1 VFDLSPI
8 KIIVII
14 AVALLLLGPDK
25 LPEVAAKLGSAWS
38 SLKNIQRKVESEV
51 RAVVPDLP
59 SAGDIARIARN
70 PVNMLNKL
78 AEQADE
84 KTLTAKIIADL
95 EAKKETGID
104 APVPYSDVP
113 PLVEALPI
121 VPTDLAPAP
130 DTTLIENTPQTN
142 DPSMN

>member
-1 VFDLSPI
+1 MFDLSPI

-38 SLKNIQRKVESEV
+38 SLKNIQRKIESEV
-51 RAVVPDLP
+51 REVVPDLP

-78 AEQADE
+78 AEQSDE
-84 KTLTAKIIADL
+84 KEITAKIVADL
-95 EAKKETGID
+95 EAKQAAGEEV
-104 APVPYSDVP
+104 AS
-113 PLVEALPI
+113 LVEALPI

-130 DTTLIENTPQTN
+130 DTTLVENTPQTN

>member
-1 VFDLSPI
+1 MFDLSPI

-38 SLKNIQRKVESEV
+38 SLKNIQKKIESEV
-51 RAVVPDLP
+51 REVVPDLP

-70 PVNMLNKL
+70 PVNMLNQL
-78 AEQADE
+78 AQKSDE
-84 KTLTAKIIADL
+84 KELTAKIIADL
-95 EAKKETGID
+95 EAKKAAGDEEI
-104 APVPYSDVP
+104 
-113 PLVEALPI
+113 PLAEALPMT
-121 VPTDLAPAP
+121 PTDLSPAP
-130 DTTLIENTPQTN
+130 DTTLIQNTPQPN

>member
-38 SLKNIQRKVESEV
+38 SLKNIQRKIESEV
-51 RAVVPDLP
+51 REVVPDLP

-78 AEQADE
+78 AEQSDE
-84 KTLTAKIIADL
+84 KEITAKIVADL
-95 EAKKETGID
+95 EAKQAAGEEV
-104 APVPYSDVP
+104 AS
-113 PLVEALPI
+113 LVEALPI

-130 DTTLIENTPQTN
+130 DTTLVENTPQTN

>member
-38 SLKNIQRKVESEV
+38 SLKNIQKKIESEV
-51 RAVVPDLP
+51 REVVPDLP

-70 PVNMLNKL
+70 PVNMLNQL
-78 AEQADE
+78 AQKSDE
-84 KTLTAKIIADL
+84 KELTAKIIADL
-95 EAKKETGID
+95 EAKKATGEEEI
-104 APVPYSDVP
+104 
-113 PLVEALPI
+113 PLAEALPMT
-121 VPTDLAPAP
+121 PTDLSPAP
-130 DTTLIENTPQTN
+130 DTTLIQNTPPPN

>member
-38 SLKNIQRKVESEV
+38 SLKNIQKKIESEV
-51 RAVVPDLP
+51 RQVVPDLP
-59 SAGDIARIARN
+59 STGDIARIARN

-78 AEQADE
+78 AEQSEE
-84 KTLTAKIIADL
+84 KEVNAKLIAEI
-95 EAKKETGID
+95 EAKAAAGEVMPVISEPLPMTPADQSPAPNTTLKGD
-104 APVPYSDVP
+104 APFP
-113 PLVEALPI
+113 
-121 VPTDLAPAP
+121 
-130 DTTLIENTPQTN
+130 N

>member
-1 VFDLSPI
+1 MFDLSPI

-38 SLKNIQRKVESEV
+38 SLKNIQRKIESEV
-51 RAVVPDLP
+51 REVVPDLP

-78 AEQADE
+78 AEQSDE
-84 KTLTAKIIADL
+84 KENTANIVADL
-95 EAKKETGID
+95 EAKQAAGEEV
-104 APVPYSDVP
+104 A

-130 DTTLIENTPQTN
+130 DTTLVENTPQTN

>member
-38 SLKNIQRKVESEV
+38 SLKNIQKKIESEV
-51 RAVVPDLP
+51 REVVPDLP

-70 PVNMLNKL
+70 PVNMLNQL
-78 AEQADE
+78 AQKSDE
-84 KTLTAKIIADL
+84 KELTAKIIADL
-95 EAKKETGID
+95 EAKKTAGEEEI
-104 APVPYSDVP
+104 
-113 PLVEALPI
+113 PLAEALPMT
-121 VPTDLAPAP
+121 PTDLSPAP
-130 DTTLIENTPQTN
+130 DTTLIQNTPQPN

>member
-1 VFDLSPI
+1 MFDLSPI

-25 LPEVAAKLGSAWS
+25 LPEVAEKLGSAWS
-38 SLKNIQRKVESEV
+38 SLKNIQKKIESEV
-51 RAVVPDLP
+51 RDVIPDLP

-78 AEQADE
+78 AEQSEE
-84 KTLTAKIIADL
+84 KVITAKILADL
-95 EAKKETGID
+95 EAKKEDGID
-104 APVPYSDVP
+104 IPAPYSDVVRP
-113 PLVEALPI
+113 AA
-121 VPTDLAPAP
+121 DSAPAP
-130 DTTLIENTPQTN
+130 DPTIIGDAPQPS

>member
-1 VFDLSPI
+1 MFDLSPI

-38 SLKNIQRKVESEV
+38 SLKNIQKKIESEV
-51 RAVVPDLP
+51 REVVPDLP

-70 PVNMLNKL
+70 PVNMLNQL
-78 AEQADE
+78 AQKSDE
-84 KTLTAKIIADL
+84 KELTAKIIADL
-95 EAKKETGID
+95 EANKAAGEEEI
-104 APVPYSDVP
+104 
-113 PLVEALPI
+113 PLAEALPMT
-121 VPTDLAPAP
+121 PTDLSPAP
-130 DTTLIENTPQTN
+130 DTTLIQNTPTPN

>member
-1 VFDLSPI
+1 MFDLSPI

-38 SLKNIQRKVESEV
+38 SLKNIQKKIESEV
-51 RAVVPDLP
+51 REVVPDLP

-70 PVNMLNKL
+70 PVNMLNQL
-78 AEQADE
+78 AQKSDE
-84 KTLTAKIIADL
+84 KELTAKIIADL
-95 EAKKETGID
+95 EAKKAAGEEEI
-104 APVPYSDVP
+104 
-113 PLVEALPI
+113 PLAEALPMT
-121 VPTDLAPAP
+121 PTDLSPAP
-130 DTTLIENTPQTN
+130 DTTLIQNTPQPN

>member
-8 KIIVII
+8 KLIVII

-38 SLKNIQRKVESEV
+38 SLKNIQKKIESEV
-51 RAVVPDLP
+51 REVVPDLP
-59 SAGDIARIARN
+59 SAGEIARIARN

-78 AEQADE
+78 AEQSEE
-84 KTLTAKIIADL
+84 KTMTAKIAADL
-95 EAKKETGID
+95 EAKKEAGIEI
-104 APVPYSDVP
+104 PEPYSDVILP
-113 PLVEALPI
+113 PA
-121 VPTDLAPAP
+121 DLTPAP
-130 DTTLIENTPQTN
+130 DTTLIENVPLSN

>member
-38 SLKNIQRKVESEV
+38 SLKNIQRKIESEV
-51 RAVVPDLP
+51 REVVPDLP

-78 AEQADE
+78 AEQSDE
-84 KTLTAKIIADL
+84 KEITAKIVADL
-95 EAKKETGID
+95 EAKQAAGEEV
-104 APVPYSDVP
+104 A

-130 DTTLIENTPQTN
+130 DTTLVENTPQTN

>member
-1 VFDLSPI
+1 MFDLSPI

-25 LPEVAAKLGSAWS
+25 LPEVAEKLGSAWS
-38 SLKNIQRKVESEV
+38 SLKNIQKKIESEIRDV
-51 RAVVPDLP
+51 IPDLP

-78 AEQADE
+78 AEQSEE
-84 KTLTAKIIADL
+84 KVITAKILADL
-95 EAKKETGID
+95 EAKKEDGNDIP
-104 APVPYSDVP
+104 APYSDV
-113 PLVEALPI
+113 VLPAA
-121 VPTDLAPAP
+121 DSAPAP
-130 DTTLIENTPQTN
+130 DTTIIGDAPQPS

>member
-1 VFDLSPI
+1 MFDLSPI

-25 LPEVAAKLGSAWS
+25 LPEVAEKLGSAWS
-38 SLKNIQRKVESEV
+38 SLKNIQKKIESEV
-51 RAVVPDLP
+51 RDVIPDLP

-78 AEQADE
+78 AEQSEE
-84 KTLTAKIIADL
+84 KVITAKILADL
-95 EAKKETGID
+95 EAKKEDGID
-104 APVPYSDVP
+104 ITAPYSDV
-113 PLVEALPI
+113 VLPAA
-121 VPTDLAPAP
+121 DSAPAP
-130 DTTLIENTPQTN
+130 DTTIIGDAPQPS

>member
-38 SLKNIQRKVESEV
+38 SLKNIQKKIESEV
-51 RAVVPDLP
+51 REVVPDLP

-70 PVNMLNKL
+70 PVNMLNQL
-78 AEQADE
+78 AQKSDE
-84 KTLTAKIIADL
+84 KELTAKIIADL
-95 EAKKETGID
+95 EAKKATGEEEI
-104 APVPYSDVP
+104 
-113 PLVEALPI
+113 PLAEALPMT
-121 VPTDLAPAP
+121 PTDLSPAP
-130 DTTLIENTPQTN
+130 DTTLIQNTPPSN

>member
-1 VFDLSPI
+1 MFDLSPI

-38 SLKNIQRKVESEV
+38 SLKNIQKKIESEV
-51 RAVVPDLP
+51 REVVPDLP

-70 PVNMLNKL
+70 PVDMLNQL
-78 AEQADE
+78 AQKSDE
-84 KTLTAKIIADL
+84 KELTAKIIADL
-95 EAKKETGID
+95 EAKKAAGEEEI
-104 APVPYSDVP
+104 
-113 PLVEALPI
+113 PLAEALPMT
-121 VPTDLAPAP
+121 PTDLSPAP
-130 DTTLIENTPQTN
+130 DTTLIQNTPQPN

>member
-38 SLKNIQRKVESEV
+38 SLKNIQKKIESEV
-51 RAVVPDLP
+51 REVVPDLP

-70 PVNMLNKL
+70 PVNMLNQL
-78 AEQADE
+78 AQKSDE
-84 KTLTAKIIADL
+84 KELTARIIADL
-95 EAKKETGID
+95 EAKKATGEEEI
-104 APVPYSDVP
+104 
-113 PLVEALPI
+113 PLAEALPMT
-121 VPTDLAPAP
+121 PTDLSPAP
-130 DTTLIENTPQTN
+130 DTTLIQNTPPPN

>member
-1 VFDLSPI
+1 MFDLSPI

-14 AVALLLLGPDK
+14 AVTLLLLGPDK

-38 SLKNIQRKVESEV
+38 SLKNIQRKIESEV
-51 RAVVPDLP
+51 REVVPDLP

-78 AEQADE
+78 AEQSDE
-84 KTLTAKIIADL
+84 KVMSAKITADL
-95 EAKKETGID
+95 EAKHASGEQV
-104 APVPYSDVP
+104 A

-121 VPTDLAPAP
+121 TPADLSPAP
-130 DTTLIENTPQTN
+130 DTTLIENTPQSN

>member
-1 VFDLSPI
+1 MFDLSPI

-38 SLKNIQRKVESEV
+38 SLKNIQKKIESEV
-51 RAVVPDLP
+51 REVVPDLP

-70 PVNMLNKL
+70 PVNMLNQL
-78 AEQADE
+78 AQKSDE
-84 KTLTAKIIADL
+84 KELTAKIIADL
-95 EAKKETGID
+95 EAKRAAGEEEI
-104 APVPYSDVP
+104 
-113 PLVEALPI
+113 PLAEALPMT
-121 VPTDLAPAP
+121 PTDLSPAP
-130 DTTLIENTPQTN
+130 DTTLIQNTPQPN

>member
-14 AVALLLLGPDK
+14 AVALLLVGPDK

-38 SLKNIQRKVESEV
+38 SLKNIQRKIESEV
-51 RAVVPDLP
+51 REVVPDLP

-78 AEQADE
+78 AEQSDE
-84 KTLTAKIIADL
+84 KEITAKIVADL
-95 EAKKETGID
+95 EAKQAAGEEV
-104 APVPYSDVP
+104 A

-130 DTTLIENTPQTN
+130 DTTLVENTPQTN

>member
-38 SLKNIQRKVESEV
+38 SLKNIQKKIESEV
-51 RAVVPDLP
+51 REVVPDLP

-70 PVNMLNKL
+70 PVNMLNQL
-78 AEQADE
+78 AQKSDE
-84 KTLTAKIIADL
+84 KELTAKIIADL
-95 EAKKETGID
+95 EAKKAAGEEEI
-104 APVPYSDVP
+104 
-113 PLVEALPI
+113 PLAEALPMT
-121 VPTDLAPAP
+121 PTDLSPAP
-130 DTTLIENTPQTN
+130 DTTLIQNTPQPN

>member
-1 VFDLSPI
+1 MFDLSPI

-38 SLKNIQRKVESEV
+38 SLKNIQKKIESEV
-51 RAVVPDLP
+51 REVVPDLP

-70 PVNMLNKL
+70 PVNMLNQL
-78 AEQADE
+78 AQKSDE
-84 KTLTAKIIADL
+84 KELTARIIADL
-95 EAKKETGID
+95 EAKKATGEEEI
-104 APVPYSDVP
+104 
-113 PLVEALPI
+113 PLAEALPMT
-121 VPTDLAPAP
+121 PTDLSPAP
-130 DTTLIENTPQTN
+130 DTTLIQNTPPPN

>member
-1 VFDLSPI
+1 MFDLSPI

-38 SLKNIQRKVESEV
+38 SLKNIQKKIESEV
-51 RAVVPDLP
+51 REVVPDLP

-70 PVNMLNKL
+70 PVDMLNQL
-78 AEQADE
+78 AQKSDE
-84 KTLTAKIIADL
+84 KELTAKIIADL
-95 EAKKETGID
+95 EAKRAAGEEEI
-104 APVPYSDVP
+104 
-113 PLVEALPI
+113 PLAEALPMT
-121 VPTDLAPAP
+121 PTDLSPAP
-130 DTTLIENTPQTN
+130 DTTLIQNTPQPN

>member
-38 SLKNIQRKVESEV
+38 SLKNIQKKIESEV
-51 RAVVPDLP
+51 REVVPDLP

-70 PVNMLNKL
+70 PVNMLNQL
-78 AEQADE
+78 AQKSDE
-84 KTLTAKIIADL
+84 KELTAKIIADL
-95 EAKKETGID
+95 EAKKATGEEEIQL
-104 APVPYSDVP
+104 A
-113 PLVEALPI
+113 EALPMT
-121 VPTDLAPAP
+121 PTDLSPAP
-130 DTTLIENTPQTN
+130 DTTLIQNTPPPN

>member
-1 VFDLSPI
+1 MFDLSPI

-38 SLKNIQRKVESEV
+38 SLKNIQKKIESEV
-51 RAVVPDLP
+51 REVVPDLP

-70 PVNMLNKL
+70 PVNMLNQL
-78 AEQADE
+78 AQKSDE
-84 KTLTAKIIADL
+84 KELTAKIIADL
-95 EAKKETGID
+95 EAKKAAGEEEI
-104 APVPYSDVP
+104 
-113 PLVEALPI
+113 PLAEALPMT
-121 VPTDLAPAP
+121 PTDLSPAP
-130 DTTLIENTPQTN
+130 DTTLIQNTPPPN

>member
-1 VFDLSPI
+1 MFDLSPI

-38 SLKNIQRKVESEV
+38 SLKNIQRKIESEV
-51 RAVVPDLP
+51 REVVPDLP

-78 AEQADE
+78 AEQSDE
-84 KTLTAKIIADL
+84 KVQTAKIVADL
-95 EAKKETGID
+95 EAKKAAGEEV
-104 APVPYSDVP
+104 VPFE
-113 PLVEALPI
+113 EALPMT
-121 VPTDLAPAP
+121 PSDLSPAP
-130 DTTLIENTPQTN
+130 DTTLIQNTPQTN

>member
-38 SLKNIQRKVESEV
+38 SLKNIQKKIESEV
-51 RAVVPDLP
+51 REVIPDLP

-78 AEQADE
+78 AEQSDE
-84 KTLTAKIIADL
+84 KVITAKIIADL
-95 EAKKETGID
+95 EAKKEAGID
-104 APVPYSDVP
+104 APAPSSDFI
-113 PLVEALPI
+113 LPGA
-121 VPTDLAPAP
+121 DSAPDP
-130 DTTLIENTPQTN
+130 DTTLISDAPQPN

>member
-1 VFDLSPI
+1 MFDLSPI

-38 SLKNIQRKVESEV
+38 SLKNIQRKIESEV
-51 RAVVPDLP
+51 REVVPDLP
-59 SAGDIARIARN
+59 SASDIARIARN

-78 AEQADE
+78 AEQSDE
-84 KTLTAKIIADL
+84 KEITAKIVADL
-95 EAKKETGID
+95 EAKQAAGEEV
-104 APVPYSDVP
+104 A

-130 DTTLIENTPQTN
+130 DTTLVENTPQTN

>member
-1 VFDLSPI
+1 MFDLTPI

-38 SLKNIQRKVESEV
+38 SLKNIQKKIESEV
-51 RAVVPDLP
+51 REVVPDLP

-70 PVNMLNKL
+70 PVNMLNQL
-78 AEQADE
+78 AQKSDE
-84 KTLTAKIIADL
+84 KELTAKIIADL
-95 EAKKETGID
+95 EAKKAAGEEEI
-104 APVPYSDVP
+104 
-113 PLVEALPI
+113 PLAEALPMT
-121 VPTDLAPAP
+121 PTDLSPAP
-130 DTTLIENTPQTN
+130 DTTLIQNTPQPN